1 MRQDVGLHLAVAAWC
16 DRGSTTR
23 NDPCDRSGPNA
34 AHRHQGAGRVYRRH
48 LHQVDER
55 AAEELDCHQAVAESC
70 DHQQARR
77 ADHSVMRQEAGF
89 LAAHQSG
96 ELQEDAT

>member
-1 MRQDVGLHLAVAAWC
+1 M
-16 DRGSTTR
+16 R

-34 AHRHQGAGRVYRRH
+34 AHRHQGAGRVYRH
-48 LHQVDER
+48 HHQVGER
-55 AAEELDCHQAVAESC
+55 AAEELDCHQAAAESC

-77 ADHSVMRQEAGF
+77 ADHSVTHSAAGF
-89 LAAHQSG
+89 PAAHQSG

>member
-1 MRQDVGLHLAVAAWC
+1 M
-16 DRGSTTR
+16 R

-34 AHRHQGAGRVYRRH
+34 AHRHQDAGRECRRH
-48 LHQVDER
+48 HHQVGER
-55 AAEELDCHQAVAESC
+55 AAEELDCHQAAAESC

-77 ADHSVMRQEAGF
+77 ADHSVMHSAAGF